1 MKLAHIGRPFEAK
14 RRRRSPLSNPCAAR
28 KSSVIDPRPVAG
40 LGQSWHRW
48 SCEFPGQM
56 NHSDTRK
63 HTEDVVTSQQNELLY
78 DKFRKRRLRLIE
90 KLRFALQA
98 RCRGRAC
105 MIPKQTRQNGNGLMV
120 RRRLVDKSDPKMAG
134 RFTTH
139 PWAFFN
145 PEWHP
150 RPCEWL

>member
-1 MKLAHIGRPFEAK
+1 
-14 RRRRSPLSNPCAAR
+14 
-28 KSSVIDPRPVAG
+28 
-40 LGQSWHRW
+40 
-48 SCEFPGQM
+48 M

-139 PWAFFN
+139 PWMLFQS
-145 PEWHP
+145 
-150 RPCEWL
+150 